1 MAPFKLLA
9 PHSFKTSRGEAYY
22 ETGAVV
28 SDSEVIGFKAT
39 AWMQALDDAAQALL
53 KAECDRLR
61 QETVSNNTPGTV
73 IGYGATSTLPA

>member
-1 MAPFKLLA
+1 MATFKLLA

-39 AWMQALDDAAQALL
+39 AWMQALDEEAEALL
-53 KAECDRLR
+53 AAECQRLR
-61 QETVSNNTPGTV
+61 QEAGNNGSV
-73 IGYGATSTLPA
+73 IGFGSTQCLPA